1 MLLQTPEKEGK
12 RFRPEEFFSRVS
24 PPKDDAKS
32 QREMRAAL
40 KFLRRLG
47 HNIRADGEYQGDGN
61 TSLPKIS
68 STMREQTVS
77 DWDSPEDRELA

>member
-1 MLLQTPEKEGK
+1 MVLLQTPEKEAK
-12 RFRPEEFFSRVS
+12 RFRPEDFLSTVS

-32 QREMRAAL
+32 QRQMRAAL

-47 HNIRADGEYQGDGN
+47 HNLRSDTECQGD

-68 STMREQTVS
+68 STLREQTVS